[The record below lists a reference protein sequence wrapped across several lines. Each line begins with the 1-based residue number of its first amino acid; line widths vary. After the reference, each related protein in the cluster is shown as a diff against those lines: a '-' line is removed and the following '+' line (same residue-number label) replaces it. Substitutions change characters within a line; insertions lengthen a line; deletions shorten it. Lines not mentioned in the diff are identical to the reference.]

1 MKSFVKKEDVPKEKY
16 KDASEINNYTEERGL
31 VEHEHNNLKSCGDL
45 RMDLSADEI
54 QKEGNHASK
63 KSANASSFLK
73 WLPFPFGS
81 PHSSKPSHVT
91 SNQDSEVFQDTIK
104 IADHCSPPNFNN
116 RQERNQKMI
125 VPSPEQQWMVSSEI
139 QPEMADI
146 MRNVLSDALEDTST
160 VPYGKTWAHGTTH
173 SLLSPNSKDAQS
185 STSQTKAGDQGTI
198 SVANKSK
205 CKRTN
210 KKHRSSSRQT
220 MDESLLFSRGSA
232 GRNNVS
238 SRTSWTSRL
247 RSSSPPP
254 KVVNIN
260 GKKVTIVDWTL
271 KVLVFDLLSP
281 ETCALVRTMADDHVR
296 KIHEN
301 GNRVP
306 TWRTL
311 YTYTKQDLPCSEVEN
326 LSTLVTDS
334 ITASVKSVVGEI
346 FGKPKEA
353 SQLRERSW
361 KEPHL
366 LLYQNIEGK
375 PVHTG
380 VEMHYDGCDITWI
393 CMLSSIDEYTGGGT
407 YIRALRKNIKLQQG
421 QVLVF
426 PGELYHKG
434 CDIRSGV
441 RAMAVCFLDGFET
454 HVTDPS
460 SPNTDRAEWQDNT
473 RIY

>member
-1 MKSFVKKEDVPKEKY
+1 M
-16 KDASEINNYTEERGL
+16 EIKNDRKERGPVL
-31 VEHEHNNLKSCGDL
+31 LEQPNDKATNKSCGDNDSPFVL
-45 RMDLSADEI
+45 ATDEHHPKGGH
-54 QKEGNHASK
+54 QHASSK
-63 KSANASSFLK
+63 NKSANSSSFLR

-81 PHSSKPSHVT
+81 PLSSRTSPHIQPS
-91 SNQDSEVFQDTIK
+91 TIN
-104 IADHCSPPNFNN
+104 STTGNGTTNFSQ
-116 RQERNQKMI
+116 RQENHVIML
-125 VPSPEQQWMVSSEI
+125 PSPEKQWMVPSDI
-139 QPEMADI
+139 QPGMADM
-146 MRNVLSDALEDTST
+146 MRSVLSSDDAMEDNSIASF
-160 VPYGKTWAHGTTH
+160 GKTLLHSTTP
-173 SLLSPNSKDAQS
+173 SLRSTLNGKDAQS
-185 STSQTKAGDQGTI
+185 SASQTKKDGDHQEGTASI
-198 SVANKSK
+198 NSKSK

-210 KKHRSSSRQT
+210 KKHRSSSSRQT
-220 MDESLLFSRGSA
+220 IP
-232 GRNNVS
+232 
-238 SRTSWTSRL
+238 SRTTSSWTSRL

-254 KVVNIN
+254 KIVNIN
-260 GKKVTIVDWTL
+260 GKKVTIVDWNL

-281 ETCALVRTMADDHVR
+281 ETCALTRTMADDHVR
-296 KIHEN
+296 KVHEN

-334 ITASVKSVVGEI
+334 ITASVKSIVGEI
-346 FGKPKEA
+346 YGKPKEA
-353 SQLRERSW
+353 SRLRERSW

-434 CDIRSGV
+434 CDITSGV
-441 RAMAVCFLDGFET
+441 RAMAVCFLDGFESN
-454 HVTDPS
+454 VTDPS
-460 SPNTDRAEWQDNT
+460 TPNTDRVEWQDNI